1 LPATSG
7 SPLLR
12 PRAKLHVPLPL
23 ALRSEA
29 IANTNTKIHDSRCLS
44 PTTQTIQSL
53 ASKWNSPK
61 RAAHS
66 RTAKALQSITYLH
79 DNQAVTIS
87 SRIGIIRAQIQR
99 HPEDIDIIQK
109 EAKEAEDE
117 RQRKKAEA
125 VSKGVRM

>member
-1 LPATSG
+1 MSLPNNADD
-7 SPLLR
+7 PVARLE
-12 PRAKLHVPLPL
+12 AEL
-23 ALRSEA
+23 AQE
-29 IANTNTKIHDSRCLS
+29 K
-44 PTTQTIQSL
+44 
-53 ASKWNSPK
+53 
-61 RAAHS
+61 AAHS

-87 SRIGIIRAQIQR
+87 SQIG
-99 HPEDIDIIQK
+99 IIQK

>member
-1 LPATSG
+1 MSLPNNADD
-7 SPLLR
+7 PVARLE
-12 PRAKLHVPLPL
+12 AEL
-23 ALRSEA
+23 AQE
-29 IANTNTKIHDSRCLS
+29 K
-44 PTTQTIQSL
+44 
-53 ASKWNSPK
+53 
-61 RAAHS
+61 AAHC
-66 RTAKALQSITYLH
+66 RTAKALQSVTYLH

-87 SRIGIIRAQIQR
+87 SQISIIRAQIQR